1 MKMAMEGGRCGE
13 MWEMWGDEGDVG
25 RCGKLWDDVGR
36 CGEICGDVCGGHSPM
51 KMAMTVNVNFIQNES
66 SFSSYI
72 RRRRP
77 ITRPPC
83 PAEAKKLS
91 GAM

>member
-1 MKMAMEGGRCGE
+1 MGRCGKCGE
-13 MWEMWGDEGDVG
+13 MREMWGDGGSYGMMWGDVG
-25 RCGKLWDDVGR
+25 RYAEMCV
-36 CGEICGDVCGGHSPM
+36 GGHSPM